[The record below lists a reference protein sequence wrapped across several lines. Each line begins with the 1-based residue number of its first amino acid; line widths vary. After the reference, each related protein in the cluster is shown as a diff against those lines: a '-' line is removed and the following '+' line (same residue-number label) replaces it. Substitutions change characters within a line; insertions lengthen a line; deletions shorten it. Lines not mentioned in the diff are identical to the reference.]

1 MGGCAWMDL
10 DDAFQIRQAIPVGLA
25 RARFFLEKKYAS
37 KYNTFTCILGLENPS
52 YLIYILS

>member
-1 MGGCAWMDL
+1 MDL

-25 RARFFLEKKYAS
+25 RARFSLEKKYAS